1 MLEVKG
7 IKNGIVIDH
16 IPAGQGIKIF
26 NKLFS
31 NYVDSSVVLLMN
43 VSSQTLGKKDI
54 IKIEDEFDF
63 NLDILGL
70 IDKNITV
77 NIIKDDQLYKKMK
90 STIPKKIKGFIECKN
105 PRCISHSDIWATPE
119 FTLVS
124 KNGKLK
130 YSCSYC
136 EEITKY
142 KF

>member
-16 IPAGQGIKIF
+16 IPAGKGIKIF

-31 NYVDSSVVLLMN
+31 NYADSAVVLLMN

-54 IKIEDEFDF
+54 IKIEDEYDF
-63 NLDILGL
+63 NLNILGL

-77 NIIKDDQLYKKMK
+77 NIIKNNKLHKKMK
-90 STIPKKIKGFIECKN
+90 AKIPERIKGFIECQN
-105 PRCISHSDIWATPE
+105 PRCISHTDIWATPE
-119 FTLVS
+119 FTFVS
-124 KNGKLK
+124 SNGDLK

>member
-16 IPAGQGIKIF
+16 IPAGKGIKIF
-26 NKLFS
+26 TKLF
-31 NYVDSSVVLLMN
+31 NKYTDSSVVLLMN
-43 VSSQTLGKKDI
+43 VSSSTLGKKDI
-54 IKIEDEFDF
+54 IKIEDEYDFDL
-63 NLDILGL
+63 NVLGL

-77 NIIKDDQLYKKMK
+77 NIIKDNKLSEKMK
-90 STIPKKIKGFIECKN
+90 VSVPSKIKGFIKCKN
-105 PRCISHSDIWATPE
+105 PRCISHSDIWAIPE
-119 FTLVS
+119 FTLAS
-124 KNGKLK
+124 SNGHLN

>member
-7 IKNGIVIDH
+7 IRNGIVIDH
-16 IPAGQGIKIF
+16 IPAGKGIKIF

-31 NYVDSSVVLLMN
+31 NYADSSVVLLMN
-43 VSSQTLGKKDI
+43 VNSQTLGKKDI
-54 IKIEDEFDF
+54 IKIEDEYDF
-63 NLDILGL
+63 NLNILGL

-77 NIIKDDQLYKKMK
+77 NIIKNNALHKKMK
-90 STIPKKIKGFIECKN
+90 VKIPDKIKGFIECKN
-105 PRCISHSDIWATPE
+105 PRCVSHSDIWATPE
-119 FTLVS
+119 FTFVS
-124 KNGKLK
+124 SNGELK

>member
-7 IKNGIVIDH
+7 IRNGIVIDH
-16 IPAGQGIKIF
+16 IPAGKGIKIF

-31 NYVDSSVVLLMN
+31 NYADSAVVLLMN

-54 IKIEDEFDF
+54 IKIEDEYDF
-63 NLDILGL
+63 NLNILGL

-77 NIIKDDQLYKKMK
+77 NIIKDNKLHKKMK
-90 STIPKKIKGFIECKN
+90 SKIPEKIKGFIECEN

-119 FTLVS
+119 FTMVS
-124 KNGKLK
+124 SNGELK